1 MRSAL
6 LSTMAAV
13 AFISLASGCGTST
26 SVVRGKTADDSAR
39 VVARANDAG
48 FDCQC
53 PPDCECKGGTR
64 ACRHGNGCKLCRPYH
79 IPTDLV
85 FPPPCDMPAI
95 VQYPYYTTKGP
106 DDFFMQ

>member
-6 LSTMAAV
+6 LSVLAA
-13 AFISLASGCGTST
+13 AALISLATGCGTST
-26 SVVRGKTADDSAR
+26 SVVRGGSPGDSR
-39 VVARANDAG
+39 DLVIRANDAG

-53 PPDCECKGGTR
+53 PPDCECQGGTR
-64 ACRHGNGCKLCRPYH
+64 ACRHRNKGTLCRPYH

-106 DDFFMQ
+106 DDFFLQ